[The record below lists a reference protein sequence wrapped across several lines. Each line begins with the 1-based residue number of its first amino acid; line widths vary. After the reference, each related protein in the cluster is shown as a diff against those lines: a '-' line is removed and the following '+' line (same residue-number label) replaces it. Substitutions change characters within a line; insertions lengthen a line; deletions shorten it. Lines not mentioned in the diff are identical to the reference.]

1 MDDLTALS
9 EELPEHGTIPPQVS
23 DQKREIK
30 KWRAIARMVDTNP
43 DVLPFSL
50 STTEPERR
58 WVFFSQA
65 SGILHQSL
73 TREINGVGDPSE
85 AVVAI
90 F

>member
-1 MDDLTALS
+1 MDDLTAETGGLS
-9 EELPEHGTIPPQVS
+9 EHGTIQSQVS
-23 DQKREIK
+23 DQNREIK

-58 WVFFSQA
+58 WAFVARA
-65 SGILHQSL
+65 SGIFHQTV
-73 TREINGVGDPSE
+73 TREIGEAAEMSE